1 MGKLD
6 GEVAVVTGAARG
18 IGRADAL
25 LFAKEGAAVLVSDV
39 DEAPLKE
46 VVEEIKAAGGKSEA
60 CAGDVT
66 KPEDCQKMMDMAG
79 AKIGKI
85 ENLVNNAGAT
95 KEALNHKKT
104 D

>member
-6 GEVAVVTGAARG
+6 GNVGVVTGAARG
-18 IGRADAL
+18 VGRADAL

-39 DEAPLKE
+39 DEGPLKE

-66 KPEDCQKMMDMAG
+66 KPEDCQKMMDMA
-79 AKIGKI
+79 ADKICKKKI
-85 ENLVNNAGAT
+85 FVNNARVPQKAVFVKIT
-95 KEALNHKKT
+95 
-104 D
+104 